1 MSNSRVYLTKAAADS
16 LPGAEFYG
24 LVRDPADS
32 SVVYFEAKSATVTDD
47 DGWLAV
53 TVVDKTKG
61 SRRIL
66 LPPTAVAAVVR
77 L

>member
-1 MSNSRVYLTKAAADS
+1 MSNSRVYLTQGAADS
-16 LPGAEFYG
+16 LPGAQFYG

-32 SVVYFEAKSATVTDD
+32 SVAYFEAMRATVSDD
-47 DGWLAV
+47 DGWLVV
-53 TVVDKTKG
+53 TVSDEAKK

-66 LPPTAVAAVVR
+66 FPPSAVAAVVR

>member
-1 MSNSRVYLTKAAADS
+1 MSNSRVYLTQAAADS
-16 LPGAEFYG
+16 LPGAQFYG

-32 SVVYFEAKSATVTDD
+32 AVVYFEATSANVSDE
-47 DGWLAV
+47 DGWLRVRVA
-53 TVVDKTKG
+53 DEKG
-61 SRRIL
+61 NRLII

>member
-1 MSNSRVYLTKAAADS
+1 MSNSRVYLTKAASDS

-24 LVRDPADS
+24 LVRDRHDS
-32 SVVYFEAKSATVTDD
+32 SVAHFEAISATVSDD
-47 DGWLAV
+47 DGWLIV
-53 TVVDKTKG
+53 TVPDKAKK